1 MPTATKSLMFLS
13 SFVTSLGAS
22 IVICSILTTQEW
34 IHSTLVI
41 SDTSSN
47 GSVIITYGLFR
58 GKSIQELNHGL
69 AESDKNFE
77 ELVFAFGATCLPNIA
92 LVLGTLNNSSPKTLH
107 LVVILFLVL
116 SLLTSLLSSG
126 FTFYNTVSNPYQT
139 FLGPMGV
146 YTWSGLSGEYRPRRR
161 ALCLRPPASLSHTWT
176 HTAILTLAGAGGRRG
191 PCAVA
196 PSGAVL
202 RTNTQLLGEGSP
214 GCSPGWCEC
223 VNTSTEA
230 IFKLMVEEMC
240 EPVPAQ
246 HGYKGEPCNSLI
258 KQAQFITI
266 MHHNDGNLGS
276 PGQAC
281 TMATS
286 HAHPPA
292 LSVWCQ
298 AGIATST
305 HN

>member
-34 IHSTLVI
+34 VRSTVGI

-77 ELVFAFGATCLPNIA
+77 
-92 LVLGTLNNSSPKTLH
+92 VLGTLNNSSPKTLH

-146 YTWSGLSGEYRPRRR
+146 YTWSGLS
-161 ALCLRPPASLSHTWT
+161 ASSIFITM
-176 HTAILTLAGAGGRRG
+176 
-191 PCAVA
+191 
-196 PSGAVL
+196 VL
-202 RTNTQLLGEGSP
+202 FVGNTQSNHLSEELAQRLYPLYPAATHRGASHSYGYSFWLSLL
-214 GCSPGWCEC
+214 
-223 VNTSTEA
+223 VILLNVVTVVVI
-230 IFKLMVEEMC
+230 IFYQK
-240 EPVPAQ
+240 ARHQ
-246 HGYKGEPCNSLI
+246 R
-258 KQAQFITI
+258 KQEQKKPMEYAPR
-266 MHHNDGNLGS
+266 DGILF
-276 PGQAC
+276 
-281 TMATS
+281 
-286 HAHPPA
+286 
-292 LSVWCQ
+292 
-298 AGIATST
+298 
-305 HN
+305 

>member
-22 IVICSILTTQEW
+22 IVICSVLATQEW
-34 IHSTLVI
+34 VRSTLVI

-77 ELVFAFGATCLPNIA
+77 
-92 LVLGTLNNSSPKTLH
+92 VLGTLNNSSPKTLH

-146 YTWSGLSGEYRPRRR
+146 YTWSGLS
-161 ALCLRPPASLSHTWT
+161 ASFIFITM
-176 HTAILTLAGAGGRRG
+176 
-191 PCAVA
+191 
-196 PSGAVL
+196 VL
-202 RTNTQLLGEGSP
+202 FVGNTQSNHLSEELAQRLYPLYPAATHRGASHSYGYSFWLSLL
-214 GCSPGWCEC
+214 
-223 VNTSTEA
+223 VILLNVVTVVVI
-230 IFKLMVEEMC
+230 IFYQK
-240 EPVPAQ
+240 ARHQ
-246 HGYKGEPCNSLI
+246 R
-258 KQAQFITI
+258 KQEQKKPMEYAPR
-266 MHHNDGNLGS
+266 DGILF
-276 PGQAC
+276 
-281 TMATS
+281 
-286 HAHPPA
+286 
-292 LSVWCQ
+292 
-298 AGIATST
+298 
-305 HN
+305 